1 MSAAVSRRMRPG
13 LAWPALLATVC
24 LLILLLGGYALIESR
39 RLQQSLAHELEE
51 RAVALIGILEASS
64 RNAIATQTILEEVV
78 GQRLLDNARFVDFIV
93 GWSPRAQEL
102 IQRVVGENKLAK
114 VELLDLKGQPITLP
128 QAETPGSGSG
138 GGGRGLFGGP
148 TRRGPG
154 PRSDEQSAGETPLGR
169 PIPMMRGMMS
179 PPGGWELPATEDPR
193 PSGMPFMWGQRWRG
207 LRGDPAQLFPSL
219 PKNAKIRRFWE
230 GSDFGIAVTAHS
242 FAGVIAVHADAEYLL
257 NFRRES
263 GLQRLIE
270 DLGNQPGVVEV
281 SLLDRDFTVLASS
294 DASAVGRRE
303 AGTLLREALE
313 SGTVKAQRQDC
324 PGCEVYQVVK
334 PLALGDKRVGLIR
347 LGLSTEALSS
357 VTRQA
362 QRGILWYSLGLLAVG
377 VVGAAAIFWMQARH
391 LAERRRLEAAVAHEQ
406 RLSALGNL
414 AAGVAH
420 EIRNPLNAISIGLQ
434 RLRLEFAPAAPEAG
448 KDYTRLARII
458 EAEVARL
465 NAIVEQFLT
474 LARPLRLTLADEPL
488 APVLAEVLTLLS
500 SQAAAQGVRLAE
512 DGRLADARVRLDR
525 RQLIHALMNILL
537 NALQA
542 MPKGGTLGVRAEV
555 AAISGDGADAGT
567 IARITIADSGPGI
580 APEHL
585 DRVFEPYFTTKENGT
600 GLGLALT
607 RRIILE
613 HHGSIRA
620 ETVPDGGAHFIIDL
634 PIVSAV

>member
-13 LAWPALLATVC
+13 LVWPALLATVC
-24 LLILLLGGYALIESR
+24 LLILLLGGYALTESR
-39 RLQQSLAHELEE
+39 RMQRSLARELEG
-51 RAVALIGILEASS
+51 RAVALIGVLEASS
-64 RNAIATQTILEEVV
+64 RNAIRTQTVLEEVV
-78 GQRLLDNARFVDFIV
+78 GQRLLDNARFVDFFV
-93 GWSPRAQEL
+93 ALSPRAKEL
-102 IQRVVGENKLAK
+102 IRRLVSENKLAK
-114 VELLDLKGQPITLP
+114 VELLDLKGQPILLP
-128 QAETPGSGSG
+128 QVEAPGPDPRG
-138 GGGRGLFGGP
+138 GGQGFGGP

-154 PRSDEQSAGETPLGR
+154 PRAGEESAGESPPGQPT
-169 PIPMMRGMMS
+169 PMMRGMMR
-179 PPGGWELPATEDPR
+179 PPGGWGPPAAGGRR
-193 PSGMPFMWGQRWRG
+193 PSGMPFMWGQRWGG

-230 GSDFGIAVTAHS
+230 GSDFGIAVPAHS

-270 DLGNQPGVVEV
+270 DLGKQPGVVEV

-324 PGCEVYQVVK
+324 AGCEVYDVVK
-334 PLALGDKRVGLIR
+334 PLTLGDKRVGLIR

-362 QRGILWYSLGLLAVG
+362 QRGILWYSLGLLVVG

-391 LAERRRLEAAVAHEQ
+391 LAERQRLEAAVAHEQ

-434 RLRLEFAPAAPEAG
+434 RLRMEFAPAVPDTG
-448 KDYTRLARII
+448 KEYTRLARII

-488 APVLAEVLTLLS
+488 APVLTEVLTLLS
-500 SQAAAQGVRLAE
+500 SQAAAQGVRLVE

-537 NALQA
+537 NSLQA
-542 MPKGGTLGVRAEV
+542 MPKGGTLRVRAEV
-555 AAISGDGADAGT
+555 VAISADGEDAGA
-567 IARITIADSGPGI
+567 IARISIADSGPGI
-580 APEHL
+580 APENM
-585 DRVFEPYFTTKENGT
+585 DRLFEPYFTTKENGT

-613 HHGSIRA
+613 HDGSIRA
-620 ETVPDGGAHFIIDL
+620 ETVPDGGARFIIDL